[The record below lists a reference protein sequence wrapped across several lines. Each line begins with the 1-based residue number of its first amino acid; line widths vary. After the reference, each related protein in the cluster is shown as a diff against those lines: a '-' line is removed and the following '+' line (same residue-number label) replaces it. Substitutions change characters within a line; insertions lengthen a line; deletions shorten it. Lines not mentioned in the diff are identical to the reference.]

1 MAVTRKDVARLAQ
14 VSEATVS
21 YVMNNTKNVT
31 PAVRERVLA
40 AIKELNYQPNLLAKS
55 LATNETRHV
64 SCW

>member
-40 AIKELNYQPNLLAKS
+40 AIKELNYHPNLLAK
-55 LATNETRHV
+55 
-64 SCW
+64 